1 MLDLYNKKYD
11 RVTLKKHIY
20 EVKLI
25 DILKTQTIDVSFAT
39 KYILNRKYQLLKEE
53 TNITPKMVLHFQP
66 HISSISLKESLFLY
80 DSDDDTIEDFET
92 VSNK

>member
-11 RVTLKKHIY
+11 RETLKKHIY

-25 DILKTQTIDVSFAT
+25 DILKTQMIDVSFAT

-66 HISSISLKESLFLY
+66 HISSILLKESLVLY

>member
-11 RVTLKKHIY
+11 RETLKKHIY

-53 TNITPKMVLHFQP
+53 TNITPKMVLYFQP
-66 HISSISLKESLFLY
+66 HISSISLKESLLLY